1 MQTLCLSRNVQQI
14 QADSLLGGFQLLSS
28 CSTRTTGV
36 EPSIRPPVF
45 KTLRQ
50 RPVSGKHC
58 ETGTRLARPVRDS
71 STRVT
76 AVLIWAVHDMV
87 ISPII
92 NHEYSTVYSG
102 VCAVYVIN
110 MHSGDHQLV
119 TAHHLH
125 HITITRKTTCT

>member
-1 MQTLCLSRNVQQI
+1 VLVSK
-14 QADSLLGGFQLLSS
+14 
-28 CSTRTTGV
+28 RTTDPGRFTTGRVSATLLLLDQDYGV

-58 ETGTRLARPVRDS
+58 ETRTRLARPVRDS

-76 AVLIWAVHDMV
+76 AVLICAVHDMV

-102 VCAVYVIN
+102 ECAVYVIN